1 MNDAIGPKSN
11 TVLMKQD
18 LFKKF
23 KRCAGT
29 WERVYEH
36 SGSEALGEPYLVFLN
51 PRLLSDREFWKILKV
66 GDSVWEQ
73 ILKRAFS
80 LSTLLCLSEAGW
92 RAVQLSNVQEVFAGQ
107 EYLMVRMDDGEV
119 FPIGSR
125 NVGGLVERIAVTCP
139 VTDLTF
145 DHVTPLK
152 EILRER
158 DRPGLRWL
166 SGIVWDTAVAESSE
180 KDPRRG
186 DWCRGK
192 HRKRYPPKEWLG
204 AKKLKKPV
212 MANLR
217 QYSLAENG
225 PHLQLQS
232 EVVDIFACSTELML
246 RSSNSS
252 RGAKRR

>member
-1 MNDAIGPKSN
+1 MLTKR
-11 TVLMKQD
+11 D
-18 LFKKF
+18 LAAKF
-23 KRCAGT
+23 ARCART
-29 WERVYEH
+29 WERAYQH
-36 SGSEALGEPYLVFLN
+36 SGSEALGEAYVVFLN
-51 PRLLSDREFWKILKV
+51 PRLLSDSKFWKILNV

-73 ILKRAFS
+73 IVKKAFS
-80 LSTLLCLSEAGW
+80 LSTLLCFGEAGW
-92 RAVQLSNVQEVFAGQ
+92 SAVQLSNVQEVFAGK
-107 EYLMVRMDDGEV
+107 EHLMVRLDDGEV

-125 NVGGLVERIAVTCP
+125 NVGGVVERIDVRCP

-145 DHVTPLK
+145 DHVTPL
-152 EILRER
+152 ETILREK

-166 SGIVWDTAVAESSE
+166 SGIVWEAAVAESNE

-186 DWCRGK
+186 EWCRGK
-192 HRKRYPPKEWLG
+192 HGKRYPPKEWLG

-225 PHLQLQS
+225 PHLRLQL

-252 RGAKRR
+252 RGAKRV

>member
-1 MNDAIGPKSN
+1 MLTKR
-11 TVLMKQD
+11 D
-18 LFKKF
+18 LAAKF
-23 KRCAGT
+23 ARCART
-29 WERVYEH
+29 WERAYQH
-36 SGSEALGEPYLVFLN
+36 SGSEVLGKAYVVFLN
-51 PRLLSDREFWKILKV
+51 PRLLSDSEFWKILNV

-73 ILKRAFS
+73 ILKKSFS
-80 LSTLLCLSEAGW
+80 LSTLLCFREAGW
-92 RAVQLSNVQEVFAGQ
+92 NAVQLSNVLEVFAGQ
-107 EYLMVRMDDGEV
+107 KHLMVRLGDGEV

-125 NVGGLVERIAVTCP
+125 NVGGAVERIDMTCP

-145 DHVTPLK
+145 DHITPLEK
-152 EILRER
+152 ILREK

-166 SGIVWDTAVAESSE
+166 SGIVWDTAVAESNE

-186 DWCRGK
+186 DWCR
-192 HRKRYPPKEWLG
+192 RKDGTRYPPKEWLG

-217 QYSLAENG
+217 QYLFTENG

-232 EVVDIFACSTELML
+232 EVVDILACSTELML

-252 RGAKRR
+252 RGAKGR